1 MSGIRKIIN
10 SSTQQFEPVLTDKL
24 ILDAVPT
31 VNSFNSVTSDAVAR
45 AVAGASGE
53 VPAVTESDNGKVL
66 KAVYDEGGPAVEW
79 GEAAPAVTV
88 DQTYNALSEN
98 PQSGVAVAEAIATVK
113 QVPASTSSD
122 SSKVL
127 TVNASGN
134 PEWQTAQG
142 GGGVSIL
149 ENGGLAVYE
158 NQAYVKTANGQGVKL
173 DSGNVVADFDVV
185 QPCLTFGSDFYF
197 DRATQYYSNVSHDD
211 TWVEIT
217 YNDASKFTLPGSLP
231 QYVYSSFGGRLELQ
245 IVDSNGTKLA
255 TVKTKTYGGTSML
268 IPEEMYKNVSIPAG
282 NQGNYLRWQ
291 AITNAMYPYSPTETT
306 LTISNFSTSTPCFV
320 VPYSGTLMV
329 NFPATPTVIFN
340 AEDFGQQHSTYGY
353 FTVTASPKLAAGVY
367 SVTIYGPV
375 PTGTTKAVIKLSTAG
390 LYTVPITDTPAT
402 LPSGFSGTSSSV
414 LQFTASL
421 STQTSN
427 SIYVAFYDSSD
438 AIIDSTGWGS
448 LAVPKITLVKIA

>member
-1 MSGIRKIIN
+1 MALKKVIN
-10 SSTQQFEPVLTDKL
+10 SATQQFEPVLVDKL
-24 ILDAVPT
+24 VLDAVPT

-66 KAVYDEGGPAVEW
+66 KAVYDEGGAAVEW

-98 PQSGVAVAEAIATVK
+98 PQSGTAVAGAIATVK
-113 QVPASTSSD
+113 QVPASTASD

-134 PEWQTAQG
+134 PEWQTASS

-149 ENGGLAVYE
+149 ENGGLALY
-158 NQAYVKTANGQGVKL
+158 QDKAYVKTAEGKGVKL

-185 QPCLTFGSDFYF
+185 QPCLTLGSDFYF
-197 DRATQYYSNVSHDD
+197 DRAIQYYSNVSHDD

-245 IVDSNGTKLA
+245 IVDSNGTKLT

-306 LTISNFSTSTPCFV
+306 WTISNFSTTTPCFS

-329 NFPATPTVIFN
+329 NFPATPKIIFN
-340 AEDFGQQHSTYGY
+340 AKDFGQQHPTYGY
-353 FTVTASPKLAAGVY
+353 FSVYDSTRLDAGVY

-375 PTGTTKAVIKLSTAG
+375 PAGTTKAVVNVSTEG
-390 LYTVPITDTPAT
+390 SYTAPITNTPST
-402 LPSGFSGTSSSV
+402 LPSGFAGTSSSV
-414 LQFTASL
+414 IQFTASL
-421 STQTSN
+421 STRTTN
-427 SIYVAFYDSSD
+427 SVYVAFYDSSD